1 MIHSFTYKGRDSR
14 EFGLYITNKES
25 YNKPSRNIDFKPV
38 PGRNGAVIIDNGGY
52 ENLDVSL
59 SVRLFVPQIA
69 TEWDNHDFAYAY
81 NKVTEWI
88 CGDAGYYVYTD
99 TYDPDYYRLGCIKSG
114 IKVNQRRKDVA
125 DLTFSFSFKPYK
137 YRLYSPKVTIT
148 ESKAIQNPEQYDSLP
163 LLRIYTDKTYNS
175 AVETRHYFSIN
186 NKTYRIDNI
195 NSYVDIDCER
205 MDAFKGATN
214 MNKNYKSDNF
224 PVLVAGRNTI
234 TPVQNVSK
242 IDITPR
248 WRAI

>member
-69 TEWDNHDFAYAY
+69 PEWDNHDFAYAY

-148 ESKAIQNPEQYDSLP
+148 GSASIENPEQYSSLP
-163 LLRIYTDKTYNS
+163 LLRIYTDKSYDS
-175 AVETRHYFSIN
+175 EVETGHRFAIN
-186 NKTYRIDNI
+186 GQVYRIVNI

-205 MDAFKGATN
+205 MDAFKGRTN
-214 MNKNYKSDNF
+214 MNRNYKSDNF
-224 PVLVAGRNTI
+224 PVLIAGRNTI
-234 TPVQNVSK
+234 APMENVSK
-242 IDITPR
+242 IDVTPR